1 MDAAFGAAANPFHY
15 LGALTIFFFWIVLVT
30 GIYLYVFYHTSVHG
44 AYASVEY
51 LTRQQWYLG
60 GVLRSLHRYAADAA
74 VITLTLHLIRHFA
87 YDHFRGAHR
96 FSWLT
101 GVPTLWLV
109 AILGITGYWLVWD
122 RLAQYLAVLTTELL
136 DRLPVFA
143 APIARNFL
151 TPDSLSDRFFTL
163 LAFLHFLSL
172 PLLLAGFIWLHL
184 QRISRPV
191 INPPRP
197 LAVGTLLALLAL
209 ALLHPAHS
217 QGPANLASAPTTLH
231 LDWFYLS
238 IYPLAGHTPP
248 AFVWTLLFAS
258 TLLLCL
264 LPWLPR
270 RKAGTGTEA
279 PSPLPGV
286 AAPAGAL
293 RMTVLFGSETGHAA
307 GVARDLTARARTL
320 GIDADLQDMRTY
332 PPVRL
337 PREPVLLIIISTHG
351 DGEPPDSA
359 RDLHALL
366 TGPRPPDLH
375 GVCYAVLALGDAS
388 HPKFCQAGKDFDAA
402 LAAAGAAR
410 IHPRVDCDLDYEQ
423 TAAHWVESVL
433 AAVATG
439 SAPSPPRT
447 PVPAG
452 GGTRAPARPAAPAAT
467 LIGRSELTGPGSTRE
482 VWHLRLDVTGTDIK
496 YAPGDTVSVIPTNP
510 APLVEELLAQ
520 TRLDAAARVRTRY
533 GEMPLAQ
540 ALARRYEI
548 TRPTRPFL
556 ERYAELTHSPA
567 LRKVLDRD
575 GAAAFEAWAHCRQ
588 IADIVRDHPADAL
601 RAQDF
606 VDTLRPLPA
615 RRYSIASSLLA
626 CPGELHLTVVPV
638 RYRCHGRDRVGIAST
653 FLVDRLPLGE
663 AVPLAVESNPDF
675 HLPQDPDQA
684 IIMVTA
690 GCGVAPFRAF
700 LQEREAL
707 GAAGRNWL
715 FFGDRH
721 RSTDFLYGE
730 DWERWLKQGRLT
742 RLVTAF
748 SRDQAHKV
756 YIQHRLREYGSE
768 VYAWLEEGAVL
779 YVCGAEA
786 MGRAVDRVVV
796 ELIAAAR
803 SCTIAQAE
811 DYVSELIHAGRYR
824 RNVY

>member
-1 MDAAFGAAANPFHY
+1 MQRPVPSFAAFPAPAHAPGGIVRARLHGACGSIPLHPRSAIAPAQALAGALDLHHGRDGGAGPTVSPDLLRRGRAVLRWLQSTVRHGLAPLEAWMDAAFGAAANPFHY

-270 RKAGTGTEA
+270 AA
-279 PSPLPGV
+279 H
-286 AAPAGAL
+286 APAAVVTPRWCNGCGRCVDDCPFNAITLAPRPAAGKPRGKIAVVNPALCAACGICAGACPSSTPFRRVEELVSGIDLPDFTIDRVRTVTGQRLAAL
-293 RMTVLFGSETGHAA
+293 RAPVRIMVFGCRYAARVEALRSADVAVLTLPCSAMLPPSFIEYLLRRRRAEGIVITGCAA
-307 GVARDLTARARTL
+307 GECNYRLGNRWVEERLARRRAPYLR
-320 GIDADLQDMRTY
+320 
-332 PPVRL
+332 PNV
-337 PREPVLLIIISTHG
+337 PRERIALIW
-351 DGEPPDSA
+351 
-359 RDLHALL
+359 
-366 TGPRPPDLH
+366 
-375 GVCYAVLALGDAS
+375 
-388 HPKFCQAGKDFDAA
+388 
-402 LAAAGAAR
+402 AAAGEEARVAAAVER
-410 IHPRVDCDLDYEQ
+410 LRRRLRSATLR
-423 TAAHWVESVL
+423 TAA
-433 AAVATG
+433 G
-439 SAPSPPRT
+439 
-447 PVPAG
+447 AG
-452 GGTRAPARPAAPAAT
+452 
-467 LIGRSELTGPGSTRE
+467 LE
-482 VWHLRLDVTGTDIK
+482 
-496 YAPGDTVSVIPTNP
+496 
-510 APLVEELLAQ
+510 
-520 TRLDAAARVRTRY
+520 AAAR
-533 GEMPLAQ
+533 G
-540 ALARRYEI
+540 
-548 TRPTRPFL
+548 
-556 ERYAELTHSPA
+556 
-567 LRKVLDRD
+567 
-575 GAAAFEAWAHCRQ
+575 G
-588 IADIVRDHPADAL
+588 
-601 RAQDF
+601 
-606 VDTLRPLPA
+606 
-615 RRYSIASSLLA
+615 
-626 CPGELHLTVVPV
+626 GG
-638 RYRCHGRDRVGIAST
+638 HG
-653 FLVDRLPLGE
+653 
-663 AVPLAVESNPDF
+663 
-675 HLPQDPDQA
+675 
-684 IIMVTA
+684 
-690 GCGVAPFRAF
+690 
-700 LQEREAL
+700 
-707 GAAGRNWL
+707 
-715 FFGDRH
+715 
-721 RSTDFLYGE
+721 
-730 DWERWLKQGRLT
+730 
-742 RLVTAF
+742 
-748 SRDQAHKV
+748 
-756 YIQHRLREYGSE
+756 
-768 VYAWLEEGAVL
+768 
-779 YVCGAEA
+779 
-786 MGRAVDRVVV
+786 
-796 ELIAAAR
+796 
-803 SCTIAQAE
+803 
-811 DYVSELIHAGRYR
+811 
-824 RNVY
+824 